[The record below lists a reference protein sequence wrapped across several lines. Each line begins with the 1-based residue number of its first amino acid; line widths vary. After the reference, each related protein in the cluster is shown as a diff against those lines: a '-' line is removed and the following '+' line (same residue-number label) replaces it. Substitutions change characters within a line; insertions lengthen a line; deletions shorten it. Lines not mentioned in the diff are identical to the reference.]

1 MSFRALLSPVLAG
14 LLVLTPL
21 AAVDRAWS
29 QEPAAQS
36 RREAGQRDGQE
47 PRQDARREAGPEARA
62 APQGL
67 ALPQSSVTRHEL
79 ALPGGSLRYTATA
92 GSLPVRD
99 QEGRTLA
106 EIAYVAYV
114 LDREQDASAAG
125 RPVTFAFNGG
135 PGAAS
140 AYLNLG
146 LMGPRRLPF
155 GRQGDAPSMPPLLVD
170 NAETWLPFSDLVF
183 IDPVGTGFSRFV
195 SNSDE
200 TRRLLWSVEGDYK
213 SLSRFIANWLRL
225 NDRLAAPKFLV
236 GESYG
241 GFRAPKIA
249 SELQTA
255 DGVGVSGIML
265 LSPVLD
271 FTYQRDAHAS
281 PLSWVVTLPSM
292 AAIRL
297 EREGR
302 LSRQVLAE
310 AERYAAGD
318 YLTDLLKGP
327 RDREAV
333 GRMADRVSVLT
344 GLDRAL
350 VERLGGKLD
359 RGTLLRELDR
369 DKGLVAS
376 PYDGSVTAFDPAP
389 DAARSRAPDAVLEAI
404 TAPLTSAMLSHYAG
418 ELSWRP
424 EGRYHLLNDEVGRR
438 WSYGQGRGDRE
449 SMRELR
455 DALALDPR
463 LQVIV
468 AHGFTDLVTP
478 YFETKLLLDQL
489 PAFGDPS
496 RVKLELF
503 PGGHMFYSRDAS
515 RAALREAARGLI
527 EARRGL

>member
-1 MSFRALLSPVLAG
+1 MNFRPFRSFALAG
-14 LLVLTPL
+14 LLALAPL
-21 AAVDRAWS
+21 AAAAPAWS
-29 QEPAAQS
+29 QEAAAQAQREGN
-36 RREAGQRDGQE
+36 RRAGQ
-47 PRQDARREAGPEARA
+47 DAAREARA
-62 APQGL
+62 APQGQS
-67 ALPQSSVTRHEL
+67 LPQPSVTRHEL

-92 GSLPVRD
+92 GALPVRD

-114 LDREQDASAAG
+114 LDREQGASAAE

-195 SNSDE
+195 SQRDE
-200 TRRLLWSVEGDYK
+200 ARRLLWSAEGDYK

-225 NDRLAAPKFLV
+225 NDRLASPKFLV

-249 SELQTA
+249 GELQTE
-255 DGVGVSGIML
+255 DGVGISGMVL
-265 LSPVLD
+265 VSPVLD
-271 FTYQRDAHAS
+271 FTYQRDAGAS
-281 PLSWVVTLPSM
+281 PLNWVVTLPSM
-292 AAIRL
+292 AAVRL

-302 LSRQVLAE
+302 LSRQALAE

-318 YLTDLLKGP
+318 YLVDLLKGP

-333 GRMADRVSVLT
+333 GRMAARVSALT

-359 RGTLLRELDR
+359 RSTLLRELDR

-376 PYDGSVTAFDPAP
+376 PYDGSVTVLDPAP

-418 ELSWRP
+418 ELNWRP

-455 DALALDPR
+455 SVLALDPR

-489 PAFGDPS
+489 PTFGDPA

-515 RAALREAARGLI
+515 RAALRDVVRGMI
-527 EARRGL
+527 EARRGG